1 MNGISDKITILRK
14 QKGFS
19 QTDLAKLVGCSRE
32 IISKYEKDSVIPSV
46 DIAKR
51 IAEVF
56 EVSLDYLV
64 GNSDIVVDRV
74 LLNKITDIQKLP
86 EQERSVVTILL
97 DAFLRDYK
105 AKQAYS

>member
-1 MNGISDKITILRK
+1 MNNIADKITLLRK

-32 IISKYEKDSVIPSV
+32 IISKYEKDSVVPSV
-46 DIAKR
+46 DIAKK

-56 EVSLDYLV
+56 EVSLDYMV
-64 GNSDIVVDRV
+64 GNSDIVVDRI

-86 EQERSVVTILL
+86 EQERSVVTVLL
-97 DAFLRDYK
+97 DAFLRDFN
-105 AKQAYS
+105 AKKVYA